1 MKPNFNIELLPEA
14 VDFLEN
20 LDNKTSVWRQINLK
34 LFRLT
39 Q

>member
-20 LDNKTSVWRQINLK
+20 LDNKTSVWRQIDLK

>member
-1 MKPNFNIELLPEA
+1 MKPNFNIELLHEA
-14 VDFLEN
+14 IDFLEN
-20 LDNKTSVWRQINLK
+20 IDDKTSVWRQINLK

>member
-1 MKPNFNIELLPEA
+1 MKPNFNIELLAEA
-14 VDFLEN
+14 IDFLEN
-20 LDNKTSVWRQINLK
+20 IDDKTSVWRTINIK